1 MKKGMHSVVVANRGF
16 TLFTALVAF
25 ILIVLAMLLVQSM
38 ISTERSVSD
47 VITDISSQEEM
58 QAIADLSRADALQ
71 VFNYNVRYSIEEFS
85 VKDTEPKD
93 SKPDNPYYIFARDP
107 VGWEEMQSEFVK
119 DRFGVR
125 SRNASGSVTATTQF
139 ASLAARHIISLLQKV
154 PDSRGY
160 RIDLTYPEQGS
171 PRAESEMTQILQSTF
186 QKQAD
191 TSDFFNVIKCDGGNY
206 KGCVGTFYVTL
217 DLSPAG
223 MDAQTYDKFPL
234 VQVEEIQ
241 TVRVIKEAILP
252 RGKFRLY
259 VPIRLFKALAGS
271 REIAYANGAGIL
283 ENDLQNV
290 LEAKA
295 TKAEMEA
302 GLKERVGQLLTG
314 KGLKNPQGT
323 NILDDGFGLCTSCT
337 PATGLGYEVVA
348 LTEKVEGDPQ
358 TTTDDAIKL
367 VSYEVHLYFEET
379 NEIYRVSKNGRSVY
393 GVVLKRFAH

>member
-1 MKKGMHSVVVANRGF
+1 MKKATCPIAGARTNSGPRGF

-47 VITDISSQEEM
+47 VITDISSQEGM
-58 QAIADLSRADALQ
+58 QAIADLARADALQ

-85 VKDTEPKD
+85 AKDTEPKD
-93 SKPDNPYYIFARDP
+93 TKPDNPYYIFALDP
-107 VGWEEMQSEFVK
+107 KGWEDMQGEFVK

-125 SRNASGSVTATTQF
+125 SKNASGSGTATTQF
-139 ASLAARHIISLLQKV
+139 ASLATRHIISLLQKA

-171 PRAESEMTQILQSTF
+171 PAAESEMTQVLQDTF
-186 QKQAD
+186 QRQAG
-191 TSDFFNVIKCDGGNY
+191 TSDFFSVIKCEGG
-206 KGCVGTFYVTL
+206 KFTGCVGTFYVTL
-217 DLSPAG
+217 DLSPGA
-223 MDAQTYDKFPL
+223 MDAQTYEKFPL

-241 TVRVIKEAILP
+241 TGRVIKEAILP

-259 VPIRLFKALAGS
+259 VPIRLFKALAGA

-283 ENDLQNV
+283 EDDLQGV

-295 TKAEMEA
+295 TKADMETA
-302 GLKERVGQLLTG
+302 LKGRVEQLLISRGIKTA
-314 KGLKNPQGT
+314 
-323 NILDDGFGLCTSCT
+323 DDGFGLCTTCT
-337 PATGLGYEVVA
+337 PDGYEVVA
-348 LTEKVEGDPQ
+348 LTEKVEGNPQ
-358 TTTDDAIKL
+358 TTDDDTIRL

-379 NEIYRVSKNGRSVY
+379 NDTYRVSKNGGSIY